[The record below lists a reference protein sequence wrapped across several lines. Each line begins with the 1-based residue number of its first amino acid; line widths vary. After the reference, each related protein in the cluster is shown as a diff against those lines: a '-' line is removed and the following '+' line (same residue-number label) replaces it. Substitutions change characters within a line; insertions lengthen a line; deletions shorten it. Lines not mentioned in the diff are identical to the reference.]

1 MTENKEQSKMVPKR
15 RFKAFENESGWEQR
29 RLGETQ
35 TFFTD
40 GNYGESYPKASD
52 MSDAIKG
59 VPFLRGSDFKDGYL
73 DSTDA
78 NFITKEKHSKLTSG
92 HIQTDDIVIA
102 VRGSLGTL
110 GYATGANK
118 GWNINSQLAII
129 RSDKNELIG
138 KFLVQFLLSEKGQNE
153 LLSRNTGSAL
163 KQLPIKQ
170 LKDIPIPITSIKEQ
184 ELVGRFF
191 SNLDQTITLQQQKLE
206 KLKAMKSAYLSEM
219 FPAEGERKPKRR
231 FPGFTEDWEQR
242 ELGESVKF
250 INGRAYKQSEL
261 LDQGKYRVLRV
272 GNFNTN
278 DKWYYSDL
286 ELNEDKYANE
296 GDLLYLWATAFGPKI
311 WENERIIYHYHIW
324 KVQINDYEIDKQYL
338 YIWLEND
345 KELIQKNTNGSTMV
359 HITKAFIEERIFQ
372 FPSDIEEQ
380 KQIGIFFK
388 NLDQTITLQ
397 QEKLEKLQNI
407 KKAYLN
413 EMFI

>member
-1 MTENKEQSKMVPKR
+1 MVPKR

-231 FPGFTEDWEQR
+231 FPGFIDDWEQR
-242 ELGESVKF
+242 ELIKVASYRNGKAHEQDVSVDGSYVVVNSKF
-250 INGRAYKQSEL
+250 ISTNGEIRKFASKQNEALLKNEIAFVLSDVPNGRALARTYLVS
-261 LDQGKYRVLRV
+261 DNGKY
-272 GNFNTN
+272 T
-278 DKWYYSDL
+278 
-286 ELNEDKYANE
+286 LNQ
-296 GDLLYLWATAFGPKI
+296 
-311 WENERIIYHYHIW
+311 RIAGITPN
-324 KVQINDYEIDKQYL
+324 VNIDTYFL
-338 YIWLEND
+338 YILLNRNKYFLAFD
-345 KELIQKNTNGSTMV
+345 TGVGQTNLSREQV
-359 HITKAFIEERIFQ
+359 EQ
-372 FPSDIEEQ
+372 FESFYPTLEEQ
-380 KQIGIFFK
+380 KKIGNFFR